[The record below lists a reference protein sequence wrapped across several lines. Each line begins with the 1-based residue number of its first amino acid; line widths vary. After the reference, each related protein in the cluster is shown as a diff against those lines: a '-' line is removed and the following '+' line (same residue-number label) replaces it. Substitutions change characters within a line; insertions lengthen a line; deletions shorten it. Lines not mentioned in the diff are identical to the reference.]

1 MPTADVDQRVRRI
14 IENLEMDVQELQ
26 HIGVIS
32 EEELHYSE
40 FVDYPKAIS
49 IIKRIKLD
57 IIKQLLAKGVVLD
70 TGITMAKTQ

>member
-40 FVDYPKAIS
+40 FVDCPKAIS
-49 IIKRIKLD
+49 IIKRRKLD
-57 IIKQLLAKGVVLD
+57 IIKQ
-70 TGITMAKTQ
+70 